1 MVLSVVTQTL
11 AASQRLR
18 EEGGRKG
25 GEGGEGGG
33 MERGREGGRGRTHNK
48 HKYFMVDF

>member
-25 GEGGEGGG
+25 GEGGEGG
-33 MERGREGGRGRTHNK
+33 RGRTHNK